1 MIILERVLKIITLD
15 IRKKGFFK
23 NLLICLFA
31 VACILFLICAKGEVQ
46 AMPKMMLQIISY
58 ILLVIFSF
66 SLTQEFSNKTDKMIF
81 TGVFSRIEIML
92 SKLSSFIIA
101 AIVCFA
107 FYEILSIACNTF
119 NSKML
124 LNNLYV
130 FIVYAFTLGTFELLI
145 SVFTSNFLLV
155 GIIGYVLY
163 FDLMLALLNQALGS
177 GRSEAVKHV
186 IRSLPFY
193 IANTGFYSGGYTT
206 NQSVIMICC
215 GVLFLIAA
223 CAVINRKDI

>member
-1 MIILERVLKIITLD
+1 MIILERVLKLITLD

-23 NLLICLFA
+23 NLIISLFV
-31 VACILFLICAKGEVQ
+31 VACILFLICAKGEVR

-58 ILLVIFSF
+58 ILLVVFSF

-81 TGVFSRIEIML
+81 TGIFNRIEIMF

-101 AIVCFA
+101 AIVCFI
-107 FYEILSIACNTF
+107 FYEVLSVACNTF

-124 LNNLYV
+124 INNLYT
-130 FIVYAFTLGTFELLI
+130 FIIYAFTLGSFILLV
-145 SVFTSNFLLV
+145 SVFNSNFLLA
-155 GIIGYVLY
+155 GIIGYVMY
-163 FDLMLALLNQALGS
+163 FDLILVLLNQALGS

-193 IANTGFYSGGYTT
+193 IANTGFYSGGYTAD
-206 NQSVIMICC
+206 QSIIMICC

>member
-92 SKLSSFIIA
+92 SKLS
-101 AIVCFA
+101 
-107 FYEILSIACNTF
+107 IL
-119 NSKML
+119 
-124 LNNLYV
+124 
-130 FIVYAFTLGTFELLI
+130 
-145 SVFTSNFLLV
+145 
-155 GIIGYVLY
+155 
-163 FDLMLALLNQALGS
+163 
-177 GRSEAVKHV
+177 
-186 IRSLPFY
+186 
-193 IANTGFYSGGYTT
+193 
-206 NQSVIMICC
+206 
-215 GVLFLIAA
+215 
-223 CAVINRKDI
+223 

>member
-1 MIILERVLKIITLD
+1 MIILERVLKLITLD

-23 NLLICLFA
+23 NLIISLFV
-31 VACILFLICAKGEVQ
+31 VACILFLICAKGEVL
-46 AMPKMMLQIISY
+46 AMPKMMLHIISY
-58 ILLVIFSF
+58 ILLVVFSF

-81 TGVFSRIEIML
+81 TGIFSRIEIMF

-101 AIVCFA
+101 AIVCSI

-124 LNNLYV
+124 LNNLCA
-130 FIVYAFTLGTFELLI
+130 FIVFAFTLGTFELLI
-145 SVFTSNFLLV
+145 SVFNSNSLLT
-155 GIIGYVLY
+155 GIIGYVMY

-186 IRSLPFY
+186 IKSVPFY
-193 IANTGFYSGGYTT
+193 IANTGFYNGGYTV
-206 NQSVIMICC
+206 NQSIIMICC
-215 GVLFLIAA
+215 GVLFLILA
-223 CAVINRKDI
+223 CVVINRKDI

>member
-1 MIILERVLKIITLD
+1 MERILKLITLD
-15 IRKKGFFK
+15 IKKKVFLK
-23 NLLICLFA
+23 NLIIPILFIT
-31 VACILFLICAKGEVQ
+31 CILLLVCTKVQ
-46 AMPKMMLQIISY
+46 VSQISPIPQMMLHLIPY
-58 ILLVIFSF
+58 VLLVIFSF
-66 SLTQEFSNKTDKMIF
+66 SLTQEFSNKTDNMIF
-81 TGVFSRIEIML
+81 TGIFSRIEIML

-101 AIVCFA
+101 AVVCFI

-124 LNNLYV
+124 LNNLYA
-130 FIVYAFTLGTFELLI
+130 FIVYAFTVGTFQLLI
-145 SVFTSNFLLV
+145 SVFTSNFLLA

-163 FDLMLALLNQALGS
+163 FDLMLALLNQGLIS
-177 GRSEAVKHV
+177 GRSESVKQV

-193 IANTGFYSGGYTT
+193 IANTGFYNGGYTV
-206 NQSVIMICC
+206 NQSIIMICC

>member
-1 MIILERVLKIITLD
+1 M
-15 IRKKGFFK
+15 
-23 NLLICLFA
+23 
-31 VACILFLICAKGEVQ
+31 
-46 AMPKMMLQIISY
+46 
-58 ILLVIFSF
+58 
-66 SLTQEFSNKTDKMIF
+66 
-81 TGVFSRIEIML
+81 
-92 SKLSSFIIA
+92 
-101 AIVCFA
+101 FA

>member
-1 MIILERVLKIITLD
+1 MERVLKLITLD

-23 NLLICLFA
+23 NLIISLFV
-31 VACILFLICAKGEVQ
+31 VACILFLICAKGEVI

-81 TGVFSRIEIML
+81 TGIFSRIEIMF

-101 AIVCFA
+101 AIVCFI

-124 LNNLYV
+124 LNNLCA
-130 FIVYAFTLGTFELLI
+130 FIVFAFTLGTFELLV
-145 SVFTSNFLLV
+145 SVFSSNFLLA

-163 FDLMLALLNQALGS
+163 FDLILALLNQALGP

-186 IRSLPFY
+186 IKSLPFY
-193 IANTGFYSGGYTT
+193 IANTGFYSGGYTV
-206 NQSVIMICC
+206 NQSIIMICC
-215 GVLFLIAA
+215 GVLFLVAA
-223 CAVINRKDI
+223 CVVINRKDI